1 MTKRKPGG
9 STFESWIDQ
18 QVREAEERGE
28 MSNLPGH
35 GKPIPQR
42 HGGTM
47 EWVAEKLRK
56 ENVDT
61 SALLPPSLALAKEVE
76 DLPHRL
82 AKERSEQAVRDI
94 LLDLN
99 TRIRAAQLAPQIG
112 PPMRTRQVDVDA
124 TITTWRAS
132 TP

>member
-1 MTKRKPGG
+1 MTERKPAGT
-9 STFESWIDQ
+9 SFETWIDQ

-28 MSNLPGH
+28 MTDLPGH

-42 HGGTM
+42 NGGTM

-76 DLPHRL
+76 DLPKRL
-82 AKERSEQAVRDI
+82 AGLRSEAAVRE
-94 LLDLN
+94 LVLDLN
-99 TRIRAAQLAPQIG
+99 ERIRKAQLAPQIG
-112 PPMRTRQVDVDA
+112 PPMRTRQVDVETTIA
-124 TITTWRAS
+124 TWHARR
-132 TP
+132 

>member
-1 MTKRKPGG
+1 MTERKPAGT
-9 STFESWIDQ
+9 SFETWIDQ

-28 MSNLPGH
+28 MADLPGH

-47 EWVAEKLRK
+47 EWIAEKLRK

-76 DLPHRL
+76 DLPQRL
-82 AKERSEQAVRDI
+82 AKLRSEDAVRDL

-99 TRIRAAQLAPQIG
+99 ERIRKAQLAPQIG
-112 PPMRTRQVDVDA
+112 PPMRTRQVDVEA
-124 TITTWRAS
+124 TLAT
-132 TP
+132 